1 MSAAVRDLT
10 LEQGATYAEAFAVS
24 QGGVAVNLTGGTIA
38 AQLRVGYDDATAVA
52 SCTPAITNAAGG
64 LFTLT
69 LSAAATAAL
78 SARAYVYDVTLT
90 RADATVLRLVQGTVT
105 VSPRVT
111 R

>member
-1 MSAAVRDLT
+1 MSAATRHLT
-10 LEQGATYAEAFAVS
+10 LEQGATYTESFAVS
-24 QGGVAVNLTGGTIA
+24 QSAAAVNLTGGTIA
-38 AQLRVGYDDATAVA
+38 AQIRAGYDDAAAVA
-52 SCTPAITNAAGG
+52 SFTPAITNAAGG
-64 LFTLT
+64 LFTLA

-78 SARAYVYDVTLT
+78 SARTYVYDVTLT